1 MPEDMGKMLFEQ
13 EVLSP
18 EKDAFVLN
26 RYAGVMAS
34 YYPGNL
40 SRPPV
45 SNGVRARATHIPARA
60 VPAS

>member
-1 MPEDMGKMLFEQ
+1 MLFPREA
-13 EVLSP
+13 LPP
-18 EKDAFVLN
+18 EKIPFVLN
-26 RYAGVMAS
+26 RCAGVMAS